1 MRHLND
7 ASIAAK
13 SLIAPLISAAILV
26 GIVGLFLSVH
36 ADVRR
41 MDEMKR
47 RATVLAAQADSATI
61 DFTQAHADLY
71 RAVSLKSQGVET
83 RIIKEAKQ
91 SALELVARAVR
102 TIDDLGG
109 NALADRRMLDE
120 VARALAAYAKAAKLT
135 ADVVEDDAFVAAMDM
150 NDAQQQFSLA
160 KKQIDPLV
168 IETGRVRD
176 RVDAEAMRVLGRAVY
191 QIGSAAGA
199 AILLSLAAAL
209 FFGWLVS
216 APIKAMT
223 AIMKRLAS
231 GELTVAIPGRGRRD
245 EVGAMAQAVEV
256 FRDNAREAR
265 RLGDEQG
272 REQSEKA
279 RRGAERDELVRRFG
293 DEIAQVIERLAG
305 EAGGMRRV
313 VGTLSAA
320 TAAATERSS
329 IVASASEEA
338 SENVQAVASAA
349 EELAASISEINRQVL
364 VSADVAQRAVEG
376 ARRTSAVVSTLAH
389 GVQKIGD
396 VVALISGIAS
406 QTNLLALNA
415 TIEAARAGAAG
426 KGFAVVAGEVKTLA
440 AQTAQATEDIT
451 RQIAGIQAS
460 TTDAVAAIERI
471 GGVIA
476 EVNEIAGRISC
487 AVEQQGAATQ
497 EIARNVQQA
506 ALGTQQVSSNIAGV
520 NQAVGDSQAVVAQV
534 RVAAE
539 GVSAQSSELREHFDR
554 FRRGMTAA

>member
-1 MRHLND
+1 MRRLND
-7 ASIAAK
+7 ASIAVK

-36 ADVRR
+36 ADLRR

-47 RATVLAAQADSATI
+47 RAAELAAQADAATI

-83 RIIKEAKQ
+83 RIIRQAKQ
-91 SALELVARAVR
+91 SALDLVARAVGS
-102 TIDDLGG
+102 IDHLGG
-109 NALADRRMLDE
+109 NPLADRQMLD
-120 VARALAAYAKAAKLT
+120 RAAQALGAYVQAAKLT

-150 NDAQQQFSLA
+150 NDAQQQFSAA
-160 KKQIDPLV
+160 KTEIDPLV
-168 IETGRVRD
+168 IETGRIRD
-176 RVDAEAMRVLGRAVY
+176 GVDAEAARVLARAVH
-191 QIGSAAGA
+191 QIGVAAAA

-209 FFGWLVS
+209 FFGRLVS
-216 APIKAMT
+216 TPIKAMT
-223 AIMKRLAS
+223 AVMQRLAS
-231 GELTVAIPGRGRRD
+231 GEVTVAIPGRGRHD

-256 FRDNAREAR
+256 FRDNALEAR

-272 REQSEKA
+272 REQAEKA
-279 RRGAERDELVRRFG
+279 RRAAERDELVRRFG
-293 DEIAQVIERLAG
+293 DEIGQVIERLTG
-305 EAGGMRRV
+305 EADGMRHV
-313 VGTLSAA
+313 VDTLLAA
-320 TAAATERSS
+320 TAAATQRSA

-338 SENVQAVASAA
+338 SENVQAVAGAA

-376 ARRTSAVVSTLAH
+376 ARRTSSVVSTLAH

-415 TIEAARAGAAG
+415 TIEAARAGEAG

-440 AQTAQATEDIT
+440 SQTAQATEDIT

-460 TTDAVAAIERI
+460 TTEAVAAIEKI

-476 EVNEIAGRISC
+476 EVNAIAIRISS
-487 AVEQQGAATQ
+487 AVEQQGAATR

-520 NQAVGDSQAVVAQV
+520 NQAVGESQAVVGQV
-534 RVAAE
+534 RVAAA
-539 GVSAQSSELREHFDR
+539 GVSAQSSGLRENFAR
-554 FRRGMTAA
+554 FRRGMKAA